1 MISLIKKISKTEY
14 SIKLRNYLNL
24 KPVKININNISN
36 NHSISDTFFWRTDN
50 NFTTVFK
57 FTDILKQFY
66 LDNSAEVEIILY
78 SKFFKQIKSINI
90 SLKDLNNFVIDR
102 NLVESEDFGTFYIF
116 HKSKKSI
123 CSIRNSCYT
132 GFFKFE
138 NCPTFVH
145 GNLPSIYKKF
155 NNENIEIDKKNFSM
169 IGSSFLKNQVYKIQK
184 NFLNDDKVEV
194 LLNNP
199 TNDILNISIN
209 EGNEFYL
216 NPGYSEIINL
226 EKISTVKI
234 QSNCYLLRP
243 IVFNYRKNSFD
254 VFHG

>member
-1 MISLIKKISKTEY
+1 MISLIKKISKTIY
-14 SIKLRNYLNL
+14 GIKLRNYLNL
-24 KPVKININNISN
+24 KPVKININNISK

-50 NFTTVFK
+50 NFTTIFK
-57 FTDILKQFY
+57 FTDLLKQFY
-66 LDNSAEVEIILY
+66 LDSSSEVQIILY
-78 SKFFKQIKSINI
+78 SKFFEQIKSINI
-90 SLKDLNNFVIDR
+90 SSRDLNNFVIDR
-102 NLVESEDFGTFYIF
+102 NLVEREDFGTFYIF
-116 HKSKKSI
+116 HKSNKRI

-132 GFFKFE
+132 GFFKFK

-155 NNENIEIDKKNFSM
+155 DYDNIELDKKNFSM
-169 IGSSFLKNQVYKIQK
+169 IGSSLLKNQVYKIQK
-184 NFLNDDKVEV
+184 NFSNDDKIEV

-209 EGNEFYL
+209 DGNEFCL
-216 NPGYSEIINL
+216 KPGFSEIINL

-234 QSNCYLLRP
+234 RSNCYLLRP